1 MMKHELSGIAF
12 DLDGTLYPNHRLFIR
27 LLPFVLKHGRL
38 LQTMGKARTML
49 RAENRNGPF
58 YDLQARIIAE
68 FLREDPETV
77 KEKLER
83 LIYRGWEPLF
93 RGIKPYAHVRE
104 TLEALRQR
112 GFKLGILS
120 DFPPAKKLEYLGL
133 GEGWDTVLCSEDSG
147 RLKPDPLPFST
158 LAASLGLPPDRILY
172 VGNSLHYDMAGAQKA
187 GMRTALIRSRWKK
200 YLSSRIKTDFMFS
213 DYRQLYHY
221 VISF

>member
-1 MMKHELSGIAF
+1 MKHELAGIAF
-12 DLDGTLYPNHRLFIR
+12 DLDGTLYPNYRLFIR
-27 LLPFVLKHGRL
+27 LAPFILKHGKFL
-38 LQTMGKARTML
+38 WAMGKARTIL
-49 RAENRNGPF
+49 RDKNPDGPF
-58 YDLQARIIAE
+58 YDLQARIIAD
-68 FLREDPETV
+68 LLKEDPETV

-112 GFKLGILS
+112 GFKLGLLS
-120 DFPPAKKLEYLGL
+120 DFPPVKKLEHMGL

-172 VGNSLHYDMAGAQKA
+172 VGNSLNYDITGAQKA
-187 GMRTALIRSRWKK
+187 GMRTALIGSRWNK
-200 YLSSRIKTDFMFS
+200 LFSFRVKTDFMFS